1 MQKTMK
7 KLLSIILAILMIVTT
22 IPFAFAA
29 DVVKSGNCGANGGNV
44 KWTLDSDGTLTISGT
59 GDMATY
65 ANLAKRPWYD
75 YTSDI
80 KKIIIEDGVTSIA
93 EYTAYGCFYAT
104 SIYIGKDVKSIGPI
118 YTTFYCRDLET
129 ITVSEDNEYY
139 KSVDNVLFS
148 KDGKELL
155 KVACKAFSGTY
166 NVPDG
171 VVKIDKKA
179 FDICKN
185 IEKVVFPDSVE
196 EIGEYAFYQCKSLK
210 ILDIGMAKISSVGNG
225 VFEWIE
231 HPVEVI
237 ADKDNEYVS
246 VVNGSLFS
254 KIDGTLFY
262 AYVTDNKCVVPYGVK
277 IIPENTIYVEDGSVV
292 VPDTVETIER
302 DGIMALDSV
311 VHYLG
316 TESQFQEIYEGPM
329 SDFDFEW
336 QNVSIHYCV
345 QQSNIPASCTD
356 DGVTEW
362 YCSTCD
368 ETIKYV
374 TGYAFGHDIVE
385 VEAQTPTCTE
395 IGWDAYEY
403 CTACDYST
411 YEEIPASTHIDA
423 NCDYKCDY
431 NCGYVY
437 ETLDFSDAK
446 VLTSVDGVLY
456 IDGVEAET
464 NSSKSQSRIYEGKYI
479 LGGDIETSRY
489 IWIFGD
495 TTLDLNGYTW
505 NLTDKYIN
513 VNAPLS
519 IYDTSEAET
528 GKITSGSSN
537 QTINI
542 NNVAAGFNLYGGTIE
557 NTSISGRCALDVSW
571 ADVNLYAGKIKSNSQ
586 AICFTPG
593 HEITINIDDTVIESG
608 DDYADVLVALGT
620 NDIAKGDIDV
630 TDYKGDSLTAKV
642 TVTSTLG
649 KITVFKGIK
658 NTQEAEKYQIIDV
671 VCSESFDLFWE
682 KTEYDEATGEKS
694 IYTANN
700 AFTQQPSAE
709 NNFTVD
715 FNNPDATSQWY
726 EVEEEKLGA
735 YIVEKHGPLFSHD
748 FKAGDILKVSTDSE
762 LRHLVIETGTIDTDY
777 AYIRLDEYEKTAT
790 ITFDADTTVDLFV
803 AIVNADNLVEV
814 NFTVFK
820 ETKLDGETEKTL
832 QNAECGKSYYCKAT
846 VGNAV
851 YVSDSVAGHGGEATC
866 VAKAVCETC
875 GVEFGNIDTNN
886 HKDTLVQVDAKAPTC
901 TAIGWDAYEYC
912 TACDYTTY
920 EEIPVHGNTLVKVDA
935 QAVTCSAIG
944 WDAYEYCTACTYT
957 TYVEKEALKHSF
969 TKYEVT
975 EEAKCGVAGK
985 EVAACDNC
993 CGATDE
999 KAIAALTHTDADGDY
1014 KCDNGCGHEFEKP
1027 APEEPTPDTPDEPTD
1042 STCDHL
1048 CHKSGILGFFWKI
1061 VKFFSKLFKL
1071 NPVCEC
1077 GAAHY

>member
-1 MQKTMK
+1 MK

-22 IPFAFAA
+22 VPMAFAA
-29 DVVKSGNCGANGGNV
+29 D
-44 KWTLDSDGTLTISGT
+44 
-59 GDMATY
+59 
-65 ANLAKRPWYD
+65 
-75 YTSDI
+75 
-80 KKIIIEDGVTSIA
+80 
-93 EYTAYGCFYAT
+93 
-104 SIYIGKDVKSIGPI
+104 
-118 YTTFYCRDLET
+118 ET
-129 ITVSEDNEYY
+129 
-139 KSVDNVLFS
+139 
-148 KDGKELL
+148 
-155 KVACKAFSGTY
+155 
-166 NVPDG
+166 P
-171 VVKIDKKA
+171 
-179 FDICKN
+179 
-185 IEKVVFPDSVE
+185 
-196 EIGEYAFYQCKSLK
+196 
-210 ILDIGMAKISSVGNG
+210 
-225 VFEWIE
+225 
-231 HPVEVI
+231 
-237 ADKDNEYVS
+237 
-246 VVNGSLFS
+246 
-254 KIDGTLFY
+254 
-262 AYVTDNKCVVPYGVK
+262 
-277 IIPENTIYVEDGSVV
+277 
-292 VPDTVETIER
+292 
-302 DGIMALDSV
+302 
-311 VHYLG
+311 
-316 TESQFQEIYEGPM
+316 
-329 SDFDFEW
+329 
-336 QNVSIHYCV
+336 
-345 QQSNIPASCTD
+345 
-356 DGVTEW
+356 
-362 YCSTCD
+362 
-368 ETIKYV
+368 
-374 TGYAFGHDIVE
+374 
-385 VEAQTPTCTE
+385 
-395 IGWDAYEY
+395 
-403 CTACDYST
+403 
-411 YEEIPASTHIDA
+411 
-423 NCDYKCDY
+423 
-431 NCGYVY
+431 
-437 ETLDFSDAK
+437 DFSDAK
-446 VLTSVDGVLY
+446 VLTAVDGALY

-642 TVTSTLG
+642 NVTSTLG

-790 ITFDADTTVDLFV
+790 ITFDADTTVDFFTGILE
-803 AIVNADNLVEV
+803 ADNPVEI
-814 NFTVFK
+814 NFTLIN

-832 QNAECGKSYYCKAT
+832 QKVECGKSYYCKAT
-846 VGNAV
+846 VGENV
-851 YVSDSVAGHGGEATC
+851 YVSDNVNILSVEH
-866 VAKAVCETC
+866 
-875 GVEFGNIDTNN
+875 NLI
-886 HKDTLVQVDAKAPTC
+886 QVDAKAPTC
-901 TAIGWDAYEYC
+901 TTIGWGAYEYCTACDYSTYEELPASHNIVTVDAKAPTCTEIGWDAYEYC

-920 EEIPVHGNTLVKVDA
+920 VEIP
-935 QAVTCSAIG
+935 
-944 WDAYEYCTACTYT
+944 
-957 TYVEKEALKHSF
+957 ALGH
-969 TKYEVT
+969 
-975 EEAKCGVAGK
+975 A
-985 EVAACDNC
+985 
-993 CGATDE
+993 
-999 KAIAALTHTDADGDY
+999 DADSDGV
-1014 KCDNGCGHEFEKP
+1014 CDNGCGAEVVTLGGNVYPVDGDITNTGIHIGAFAAFDNCYKAGDGYILIKGEGNDDTVMTLYNATIDVRGTGHKDAIKVDGEDIEIRFIGENNIFADEEAYTTAIGSNRHSQTFIGADDAVLNLYGNVAVSDINIESGTVNVYGADVNGYESVYVEGYLVISDGAVLNIISGDNGQGFNCGIIVQKGIVAEGEFNAIALTGVETDNEIIYNLTAIGNAVLGADTYSPYYGMEIPEDMNVELNFIVPEGASVTVPEGITLNLDSMTNVDIDGELIVYGTLICTHTGGENTCDAPAVCDICKQVYGEKLTHTDEDGDYICDHGCGYEYEK
-1027 APEEPTPDTPDEPTD
+1027 PEEPTPEEPTPEEPED
-1042 STCDHL
+1042 ETCADCGKVHTN
-1048 CHKSGILGFFWKI
+1048 
-1061 VKFFSKLFKL
+1061 FFSEIICFFTRIINFIKNLF
-1071 NPVCEC
+1071 E
-1077 GAAHY
+1077 

>member
-1 MQKTMK
+1 MSKTLK
-7 KLLSIILAILMIVTT
+7 KTLSIIIAILMIVTM
-22 IPFAFAA
+22 IPFTPIAFAA

-44 KWTLDSDGTLTISGT
+44 KWTLDSDGTFTISGT

-65 ANLAKRPWYD
+65 ATLAKRPWYG
-75 YTSDI
+75 YTNDI

-93 EYTAYGCFYAT
+93 DYTAYGCFYAT
-104 SIYIGKDVKSIGPI
+104 SISIGKDVKSIGPS

-139 KSVDNVLFS
+139 KAVDNVLFS

-155 KVACKAFSGTY
+155 KVACKALSGTY

-171 VVKIDKKA
+171 VVKIHKQA

-185 IEKVVFPDSVE
+185 IEKVVLPDSVE

-237 ADKDNEYVS
+237 VDKDNEYVS

-262 AYVTDNKCVVPYGVK
+262 ACVTDNKCVVPYGVK
-277 IIPENTIYVEDGSVV
+277 IIPEYTIDVEDGSVV

-302 DGIMALDSV
+302 DGINAFDSV

-316 TESQFQEIYEGPM
+316 TESQFQEIYEGDM
-329 SDFDFEW
+329 SDFGFEW
-336 QNVSIHYCV
+336 QGISFHYCV

-385 VEAQTPTCTE
+385 VDAKAPTCTQVGNE
-395 IGWDAYEY
+395 AYEY
-403 CTACDYST
+403 CTACDYTT
-411 YEEIPASTHIDA
+411 YVELPANTHIDA

-446 VLTSVDGVLY
+446 VLTAVDGALY

-642 TVTSTLG
+642 TVISTLG

-790 ITFDADTTVDLFV
+790 ITFDADTTVDFFV
-803 AIVNADNLVEV
+803 AIVNADNPVEV
-814 NFTVFK
+814 NFTLIN
-820 ETKLDGETEKTL
+820 ETKLDGETEKSL
-832 QNAECGKSYYCKAT
+832 QYAECGKSYYCKAT
-846 VGNAV
+846 IGEKV
-851 YVSDSVAGHGGEATC
+851 YVSDSFIGHS
-866 VAKAVCETC
+866 
-875 GVEFGNIDTNN
+875 
-886 HKDTLVQVDAKAPTC
+886 LVLVDAQAPTC
-901 TAIGWDAYEYC
+901 TEFGWEAYEYC

-920 EEIPVHGNTLVKVDA
+920 VELPADPDA
-935 QAVTCSAIG
+935 HTPLEAVTENEVAPKCDVAGSY
-944 WDAYEYCTACTYT
+944 DLVVYCDDCGAELDRDTKT
-957 TYVEKEALKHSF
+957 VDALKHSF
-969 TKYEVT
+969 TKYETT
-975 EEAKCGVAGK
+975 EEAKCGVEGK
-985 EVAACDNC
+985 EVAYCDNG
-993 CGATDE
+993 CGETDE
-999 KAIAALTHTDADGDY
+999 KAIEALTHTDADGDY

-1027 APEEPTPDTPDEPTD
+1027 APEDPTPDTPDEPTD
-1042 STCDHL
+1042 DACDHL
-1048 CHKSGILGFFWKI
+1048 CHKGGFIGFIWKI

-1077 GAAHY
+1077 GVAHY